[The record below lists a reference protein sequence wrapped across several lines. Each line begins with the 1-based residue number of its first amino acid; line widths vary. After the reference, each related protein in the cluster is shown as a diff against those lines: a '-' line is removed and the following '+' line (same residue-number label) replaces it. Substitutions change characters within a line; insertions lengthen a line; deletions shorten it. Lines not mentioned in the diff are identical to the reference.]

1 MVKWKGWGPKYSTWE
16 PEENILDGRLIDQ
29 FDKRISSSS
38 GSNASADSNKSHS
51 SGKRKKSKN
60 NTDSNTTGK
69 GKPPAKKVLWYNL
82 FKLYFRRV
90 QMLRYVRR

>member
-1 MVKWKGWGPKYSTWE
+1 MFFSIAEYLVKWKGWGPKYSTWE

-38 GSNASADSNKSHS
+38 GSNSATDSNKNHS

-60 NTDSNTTGK
+60 NTETNTAGK
-69 GKPPAKKVLWYNL
+69 GKPPAKKV
-82 FKLYFRRV
+82 R
-90 QMLRYVRR
+90 

>member
-1 MVKWKGWGPKYSTWE
+1 MFFSIAEYLVKWKGWGPKYSTWE

-38 GSNASADSNKSHS
+38 GSTSATDSNKNHS

-60 NTDSNTTGK
+60 NIDSNTTGK
-69 GKPPAKKVLWYNL
+69 GKPPAKKV
-82 FKLYFRRV
+82 R
-90 QMLRYVRR
+90 

>member
-16 PEENILDGRLIDQ
+16 PEENILDGRLIEQ

-38 GSNASADSNKSHS
+38 GNNADSNKSNL

-60 NTDSNTTGK
+60 NSDSQTPGK
-69 GKPPAKKVLWYNL
+69 GKPPAKKVFL
-82 FKLYFRRV
+82 
-90 QMLRYVRR
+90 LRISYQL